1 MANLRGSTYEK
12 QIKDAFHRVEAFGV
26 SRHGKVDHLT
36 HSDAVATKR
45 DMYLRDYKDYA
56 DFQGFSEKLNTTMTN
71 DNVKDFLE
79 IRLEGLAVKT
89 QEDYARG
96 FSSMLQGLEEKNI
109 AIGANK
115 EVFNTFVRDVKENGP
130 GAEPDR
136 HRAIENVDKVIAEI
150 YDRSYESG
158 VVADI
163 QNQLGVRAAEAIEL
177 AQNYSKYIH
186 DGVVEGLIGKGNH
199 VYEQKAISEELIA
212 KIEKVQEVPSYRTYS
227 NHLPTDITSHD
238 FKYTYAEKE
247 FEERLDKGMEYHQA
261 LKEVSQELNHSRE
274 EMTKYY
280 LNRA

>member
-1 MANLRGSTYEK
+1 MANLRGSSYDR

-36 HSDAVATKR
+36 HSNAVAAKR
-45 DMYLRDYKDYA
+45 EMYLRDYKDYA
-56 DFQGFSEKLNTTMTN
+56 DFQGFEEKLNVTMSN
-71 DNVKDFLE
+71 ENINNFLE
-79 IRLEGLAVKT
+79 IRLEGLAAST

-130 GAEPDR
+130 GAEPATN
-136 HRAIENVDKVIAEI
+136 RAIENVDKIIDQI
-150 YDRSYESG
+150 YQKSYESG

-163 QNQLGVRAAEAIEL
+163 RLELGVRAAEAIEL
-177 AQNYSKYIH
+177 ASNPHKYI
-186 DGVVEGLIGKGNH
+186 DNGLVEGLIGKGNH
-199 VYEQKAISEELIA
+199 EYDPKSVSEELIA
-212 KIEKVQEVPSYRTYS
+212 KIEKAEEIPSYRTYS

-247 FEERLDKGMEYHQA
+247 FNERLDKGMEYHQA
-261 LKEVSQELNHSRE
+261 LKEVSKELNHSRE

-280 LNRA
+280 LSRA